1 MKLFKPRA
9 GSHLLICTAGLNTGT
24 GFIYLKCHDLLTH
37 CMIKRLLGYLQ
48 FGTNPGNAALNILVR
63 ALHMLGLCPRVE
75 FLWDIF
81 LSACYSPELG
91 KARHWDKIMQKPSPC
106 LHVCWGHM

>member
-1 MKLFKPRA
+1 
-9 GSHLLICTAGLNTGT
+9 
-24 GFIYLKCHDLLTH
+24 
-37 CMIKRLLGYLQ
+37 MIKRLLGYLQ

-63 ALHMLGLCPRVE
+63 ALHMLGLCPRGE

-81 LSACYSPELG
+81 LSACFSPELG